1 MQRPPRRGRPRKTH
15 NFETSP
21 LLPTFSLSSSLY
33 TYRSPSSSLI
43 SANVCVPQ
51 ARNPDHVTVAA
62 SASVAKTPTMR
73 AGAASTPVCSW
84 RFILYSILTFGLT
97 FAVVQH
103 AISTRE
109 AYYAVVVYLV
119 TSKFSLLVLSNCALV
134 VVAQLVLF
142 FQYLFLG
149 RLEPREA
156 EVRAAR
162 PALRRPPP
170 YPKNGGHAPR
180 KTTPAPPLTPTAAPP
195 RAPHPP
201 PRSARLTRCA
211 APRLR
216 CASR

>member
-1 MQRPPRRGRPRKTH
+1 
-15 NFETSP
+15 
-21 LLPTFSLSSSLY
+21 
-33 TYRSPSSSLI
+33 
-43 SANVCVPQ
+43 
-51 ARNPDHVTVAA
+51 
-62 SASVAKTPTMR
+62 MR

-84 RFILYSILTFGLT
+84 RFILYSVFTFGLT

-156 EVRAAR
+156 EVR
-162 PALRRPPP
+162 
-170 YPKNGGHAPR
+170 GHP
-180 KTTPAPPLTPTAAPP
+180 PTARAVVKGRFGFPFPP
-195 RAPHPP
+195 AFVP
-201 PRSARLTRCA
+201 STGDVGGA
-211 APRLR
+211 
-216 CASR
+216 